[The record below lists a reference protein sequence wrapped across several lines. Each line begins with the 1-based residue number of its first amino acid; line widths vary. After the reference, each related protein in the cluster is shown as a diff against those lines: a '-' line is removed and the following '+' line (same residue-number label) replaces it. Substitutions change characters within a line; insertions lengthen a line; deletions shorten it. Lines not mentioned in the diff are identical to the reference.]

1 MGASSSKQ
9 WDELSLAPAKSIT
22 ENKASAISSALVT
35 TSETTHAKASSGKSW
50 INDADDVLWTI
61 QPVSRFKSHS
71 YIQDKDGNR
80 IAVII
85 SHRKGMT
92 SCTNYICKFEPSYD
106 KQDPLTTEQ
115 LEKASLE
122 KDMKIYGFAKIDT
135 SRGMSTAKSTYSV
148 VTGDDIFQ
156 PLYEGEKLSKLGFYA
171 VFKEGGVTMAKA
183 RTKGMSMKPCVEVA
197 AGVDLLAVVL
207 MGYALAGDESA
218 AGALAGAGVY

>member
-9 WDELSLAPAKSIT
+9 WDDLTLAPAKSIA

-35 TSETTHAKASSGKSW
+35 TSETTKAKASSGKSW
-50 INDADDVLWTI
+50 INEADEVLWTI
-61 QPVSRFKSHS
+61 QPVARFKPHS
-71 YIQDKDGNR
+71 YVQDKDGNR

-85 SHRKGMT
+85 SHRKGMK

-135 SRGMSTAKSTYSV
+135 ERGMSTAKSIYN
-148 VTGDDIFQ
+148 
-156 PLYEGEKLSKLGFYA
+156 
-171 VFKEGGVTMAKA
+171 GVTMAKA
-183 RTKGMSMKPCVEVA
+183 QTKGMTMKPCVEVA

-207 MGYALAGDESA
+207 IGYALAGDESA